1 MIDIISDFIN
11 RIAGLFLILFFL
23 TPVVL
28 GIILIIM
35 IGGKIMK
42 TNEIKKGM
50 TVKLRNGWSAVITDN
65 RLNIHSAHP
74 GW

>member
-28 GIILIIM
+28 GIILIIT
-35 IGGKIMK
+35 IGGK
-42 TNEIKKGM
+42 
-50 TVKLRNGWSAVITDN
+50 L
-65 RLNIHSAHP
+65 
-74 GW
+74 